1 MLYFK
6 PLSKE
11 IKQDIFWFIFLLSS
25 ALILYL
31 IGLGNLPL
39 RDWDEGYYGTVAK
52 DIYKTGNWLYITYYN
67 KPFLLKPPLII
78 WLISISYSIGGIS
91 EFTTRFPCTFLTA
104 CGVPLLYLIGRN
116 LFTSRLPAI
125 FSTLVYLTLLPVVR
139 HGRLAMLDGPIN
151 TFFLFSIFCLL
162 QSYSQPFWIIGVG
175 IGLGLIAFTKGIL
188 AVALGGILG
197 IFCFFNRSLKRIK
210 NPVLWGG
217 FILGFSP
224 VILWYS
230 LQIIKYGDKF
240 IEVHFLQQN
249 LDRLST
255 AVEGNQGSVW
265 YYIIELVKYSFPWI
279 FFLPGGLIL
288 AIKKC
293 QQSWAKLVL
302 VGFILFIGIIS
313 LMGTKLP
320 WYIMPIYPFF
330 SLAVGVYLAEV
341 LQNHEQ
347 SYPKI
352 LGFLLFI
359 SSLAILGGGTYFS
372 VKTNNFK
379 ILTLSII
386 VGTTLGLSYVNF
398 LQKKSNFI
406 FILFVGLYIS
416 LGVFVMS
423 NLWIW
428 ELNESFPVKPVATLI
443 QKNTPPNTVVYTSY
457 AYSRTSL
464 DFYSDRQV
472 IAQNSEELKKLSA
485 IPFYLLLDPLTLEDL
500 NLNNY
505 QILGNTQDF
514 ILIKKSQ

>member
-1 MLYFK
+1 MLDLK

-11 IKQDIFWFIFLLSS
+11 RKQDIFWLIFLLLS
-25 ALILYL
+25 ALTLYL
-31 IGLGNLPL
+31 IGLGDLPL

-52 DIYKTGNWLYITYYN
+52 DIYKSNNWLHITYYN
-67 KPFLLKPPLII
+67 QPFLLKPPLII
-78 WLISISYSIGGIS
+78 WLINISYLIGGIS
-91 EFTTRFPCTFLTA
+91 EFTTRLPCSFLTA
-104 CGVPLLYLIGRN
+104 CGVPLLYLIGKN
-116 LFTSRLPAI
+116 VFYCRLPAI

-162 QSYSQPFWIIGVG
+162 QSFYQPIWIIGVG
-175 IGLGLIAFTKGIL
+175 IGLGLIAFSKGIL
-188 AVALGGILG
+188 AIALGGIFG
-197 IFCFFNRSLKRIK
+197 VFCLFNRSFKIIK
-210 NPVLWGG
+210 NPGLWGG

-224 VILWYS
+224 VVLWYS
-230 LQIIKYGDKF
+230 LQVIKYGDKF

-255 AVEGNQGSVW
+255 AVEGNQGSVC

-279 FFLPGGLIL
+279 LFLPGGLIL
-288 AIKKC
+288 AIKKY
-293 QQSWAKLVL
+293 QQSWAKLIL
-302 VGFILFIGIIS
+302 VGFFLFIGIIS
-313 LMGTKLP
+313 LMETKLP

-330 SLAVGVYLAEV
+330 SLAVGVYLAEI

-352 LGFLLFI
+352 LGILLLI
-359 SSLAILGGGTYFS
+359 SSLAILGGGVYFS
-372 VKTNNFK
+372 VKTNNFQ
-379 ILTLSII
+379 IFTLSII
-386 VGTTLGLSYVNF
+386 VGTTLALSYVNF
-398 LQKKSNFI
+398 LGNNCNFI
-406 FILFVGLYIS
+406 FILFVGLYLS

-443 QKNTPPNTVVYTSY
+443 RENTPPNTVIYTSY

-472 IAQNSEELKKLSA
+472 IAKNSEELKKISALS
-485 IPFYLLLDPLTLEDL
+485 FYLLLDPLTLEDL
-500 NLNNY
+500 NFNKY
-505 QILGNTQDF
+505 KILGNTQDF
-514 ILIKKSQ
+514 ILVKNSQ